1 MFVYPKNYDDAKK
14 EFIELTDE
22 LKKQG
27 YHLFKSQFEIS
38 DGLFIDKVVI
48 KAKKEAKNRIV
59 FSSGLHGIEGFV
71 GHCAIKHFVTTMINT
86 LSDETEIVIYH
97 TLNPY
102 GMKHL
107 RRSNENNIDLN
118 RNFSSNNFSNEN
130 KAYKKA
136 IDFFTPVTYKGIKT
150 ANIAYYKNIGKAILK
165 HGSETFK
172 EATLLGQNSFA
183 EGIYYSG
190 KTFEKSTIYMLNEF
204 NNLFNDV
211 GKLVYID
218 LHTGY
223 GPRYQ
228 MSVVNSLGDKY
239 QTINMKKECDYP
251 LILGEDST
259 DFYDIDGDMI
269 EKLYLIKREKYP
281 NIDFYGTCFEF
292 GTLGDSTKK
301 TIESLK
307 AMIFENASFFK
318 PQTEN
323 FVIYSDKLMR
333 EQYMP
338 SEEEWRKKANLDFNK
353 ALKEIVKFKNI

>member
-1 MFVYPKNYDDAKK
+1 MFTYPKNFLEAKK
-14 EFIELTDE
+14 EFFDLIDD

-27 YHLFKSQFEIS
+27 YHLFKSSQEIVDDLS
-38 DGLFIDKVVI
+38 IDKVII
-48 KAKKEAKNRIV
+48 KSKNKTKNRLV
-59 FSSGLHGIEGFV
+59 FSSGLHGIEGYV
-71 GHCAIKHFVTTMINT
+71 GHCAIKLFILELLKT
-86 LSDETEIVIYH
+86 LSDDTEVIIYH
-97 TLNPY
+97 TINPY
-102 GMKHL
+102 GMKNY

-118 RNFSSNNFSNEN
+118 RNFSSNDFSSEN

-150 ANIAYYKNIGKAILK
+150 ANLAYYKNIGKAILK

-172 EATLLGQNSFA
+172 EATLLGQNSFN

-190 KTFEKSTIYMLNEF
+190 KDFEKSTLYMQKEF
-204 NNLFNDV
+204 NSLFSDID
-211 GKLVYID
+211 KLVYID

-239 QTINMKKECDYP
+239 QTINMKNECDYP

-269 EKLYLIKREKYP
+269 EKLYLIKNELHQKT
-281 NIDFYGTCFEF
+281 DFYATCFEF
-292 GTLGDSTKK
+292 GTLGDTTKK

-307 AMIFENASFFK
+307 AMIFENSAFFK
-318 PQTEN
+318 PQVEN
-323 FVIYSDKLMR
+323 FVIYADKLMK

-338 SEEEWRKKANLDFNK
+338 SEEEWRKKASLDFKK
-353 ALKEIVKFKNI
+353 ALSEIIKFKKI